1 MRCLF
6 QMPGREKSRH
16 KQAAQPRK
24 QTPSIICI
32 STSHTLPPPPPS
44 PPRPW
49 QRCSTATLSLLGGGT
64 GTPGTVLTNAV
75 TQGGPVE
82 AGLAAHDT
90 TVGAQA
96 VLAPP
101 RATDGIPVLFTLIHI
116 CREESK
122 ERSDE
127 DPACSL
133 QHLGQAQLARCSDP
147 LLVLTSHQQIGV
159 LGAELPSPLHW
170 LHPPPRIPGG

>member
-1 MRCLF
+1 M
-6 QMPGREKSRH
+6 
-16 KQAAQPRK
+16 
-24 QTPSIICI
+24 
-32 STSHTLPPPPPS
+32 
-44 PPRPW
+44 
-49 QRCSTATLSLLGGGT
+49 
-64 GTPGTVLTNAV
+64 
-75 TQGGPVE
+75 E

-101 RATDGIPVLFTLIHI
+101 RAADGIPVLFTLIHI

-122 ERSDE
+122 GRSDE

-133 QHLGQAQLARCSDP
+133 QHLGQAQLARGSDP
-147 LLVLTSHQQIGV
+147 LLVLLTSHQQIGV
-159 LGAELPSPLHW
+159 LGTELPSPLHW